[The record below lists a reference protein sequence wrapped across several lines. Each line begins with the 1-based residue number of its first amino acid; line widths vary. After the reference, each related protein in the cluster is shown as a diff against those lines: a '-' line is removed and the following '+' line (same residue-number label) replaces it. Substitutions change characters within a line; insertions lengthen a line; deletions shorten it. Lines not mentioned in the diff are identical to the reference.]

1 MKNNDPLTWVCRTN
15 SNHLG
20 FESSVKEKDH
30 QTQVQNF
37 AFHTLFESSV
47 KEKDH
52 QTNVDSE
59 LGGLWFES
67 SVKEKDHQTSEGAGG
82 VTQCLRAV

>member
-30 QTQVQNF
+30 QTFSFTFV
-37 AFHTLFESSV
+37 AVAPFESSV
-47 KEKDH
+47 K
-52 QTNVDSE
+52 V
-59 LGGLWFES
+59 
-67 SVKEKDHQTSEGAGG
+67 
-82 VTQCLRAV
+82 

>member
-30 QTQVQNF
+30 QTVWGDDIE
-37 AFHTLFESSV
+37 AI
-47 KEKDH
+47 
-52 QTNVDSE
+52 
-59 LGGLWFES
+59 G
-67 SVKEKDHQTSEGAGG
+67 
-82 VTQCLRAV
+82 LRAV

>member
-30 QTQVQNF
+30 QTIRQSPVRKVQ
-37 AFHTLFESSV
+37 FESSV

-52 QTNVDSE
+52 QT
-59 LGGLWFES
+59 
-67 SVKEKDHQTSEGAGG
+67 
-82 VTQCLRAV
+82 

>member
-30 QTQVQNF
+30 QTKGIGYLRGK
-37 AFHTLFESSV
+37 LFESSV

-52 QTNVDSE
+52 QTVFLS
-59 LGGLWFES
+59 FS
-67 SVKEKDHQTSEGAGG
+67 A
-82 VTQCLRAV
+82 

>member
-30 QTQVQNF
+30 QTAPLESICVPM
-37 AFHTLFESSV
+37 FESSV

-52 QTNVDSE
+52 QT
-59 LGGLWFES
+59 LLP
-67 SVKEKDHQTSEGAGG
+67 HQKCSTS
-82 VTQCLRAV
+82 LRAV

>member
-30 QTQVQNF
+30 QT
-37 AFHTLFESSV
+37 
-47 KEKDH
+47 
-52 QTNVDSE
+52 E
-59 LGGLWFES
+59 LLT
-67 SVKEKDHQTSEGAGG
+67 VCMDM
-82 VTQCLRAV
+82 CLRAV

>member
-30 QTQVQNF
+30 QTLLYRFSV
-37 AFHTLFESSV
+37 AYAFESSV

-52 QTNVDSE
+52 QTC
-59 LGGLWFES
+59 S
-67 SVKEKDHQTSEGAGG
+67 SATTSY
-82 VTQCLRAV
+82 

>member
-30 QTQVQNF
+30 QTNDDSIVAN
-37 AFHTLFESSV
+37 LKFESSV

-52 QTNVDSE
+52 QTE
-59 LGGLWFES
+59 HRRL
-67 SVKEKDHQTSEGAGG
+67 KP
-82 VTQCLRAV
+82 

>member
-30 QTQVQNF
+30 QTEEVQEDRNGR
-37 AFHTLFESSV
+37 FESSV

-52 QTNVDSE
+52 QT
-59 LGGLWFES
+59 W
-67 SVKEKDHQTSEGAGG
+67 K
-82 VTQCLRAV
+82 

>member
-30 QTQVQNF
+30 QTDHVQK
-37 AFHTLFESSV
+37 TPDTEFESSV

-52 QTNVDSE
+52 QTMNSGFIPE
-59 LGGLWFES
+59 L
-67 SVKEKDHQTSEGAGG
+67 
-82 VTQCLRAV
+82 CLRAV

>member
-30 QTQVQNF
+30 QTFN
-37 AFHTLFESSV
+37 LSRCILPKFESSV

-52 QTNVDSE
+52 QTLIFCVDQ
-59 LGGLWFES
+59 GPG
-67 SVKEKDHQTSEGAGG
+67 
-82 VTQCLRAV
+82 LRAV